1 MDGRAYHHRERK
13 RERERGVACMNN
25 KALKVR
31 FVDLSGWMCIHRHRP
46 WSKSRGSL
54 PDAFIFEVDGHNDMD
69 IEGGE
74 R

>member
-1 MDGRAYHHRERK
+1 
-13 RERERGVACMNN
+13 MNN